1 MYVPSLSIPQDL
13 RKMRFGAVSRTQE
26 LTCSNADDAA
36 IASFSQPRT
45 VSRMERNGEE
55 KCTHTAI
62 LIHCNLHSPET
73 AQ

>member
-1 MYVPSLSIPQDL
+1 MPSLSISKDL
-13 RKMRFGAVSRTQE
+13 IKMRFGAPSRTHE

-36 IASFSQPRT
+36 IASFFQPRN

-55 KCTHTAI
+55 KCIHTAVFT
-62 LIHCNLHSPET
+62 HCSHHSPEM